1 MNPKR
6 IYRVGREGAIIGT
19 FSQPE
24 LVYLVS
30 CGKVLQHDDCWTE
43 GMACW
48 SKVAS
53 VPELRPQTKAAP
65 QLFPIWWKTVL
76 AVYLAGSIT
85 LNLFTLNHSVREQV
99 FKDYSRINVVYGSA
113 PDALIIQSKMV
124 VVAPILGTFIG
135 VMVYVFRKILYK
147 RHS

>member
-48 SKVAS
+48 SKVSS

>member
-48 SKVAS
+48 SKVSS

-65 QLFPIWWKTVL
+65 QLFPIWWRAIL
-76 AVYLAGSIT
+76 AVYLIGSIA
-85 LNLFTLNHSVREQV
+85 LNLFTLESTVREMIM
-99 FKDYSRINVVYGSA
+99 KDNSRISVVYGNGS
-113 PDALIIQSKMV
+113 DLFFIQIRMV
-124 VVAPILGTFIG
+124 VIAPIFGTLIG
-135 VMVYVFRKILYK
+135 VVVYAFRKILYK
-147 RHS
+147 RHT